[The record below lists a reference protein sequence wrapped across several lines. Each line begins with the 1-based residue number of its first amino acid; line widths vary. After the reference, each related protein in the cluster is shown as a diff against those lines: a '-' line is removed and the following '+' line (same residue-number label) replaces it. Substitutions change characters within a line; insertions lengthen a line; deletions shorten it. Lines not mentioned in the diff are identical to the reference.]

1 MVPPRITKMNCLAWN
16 SFHYYNFL
24 RILAPKKK
32 ERKCSGQKSKALSA
46 FFKVSKNSLGNLYW
60 DKIYTRATWINLI
73 WMPLSLIRIYCSH
86 CWPWIWLW
94 GYLVMGLQY
103 VSPSMVLWQYWICMS
118 KCGLNNWWE
127 LRKLAPMASKFELK
141 VWVFIWRKI
150 YATTFDFERS

>member
-16 SFHYYNFL
+16 RVHYYNFL

-32 ERKCSGQKSKALSA
+32 ERKCSGQKSKVLSA

-86 CWPWIWLW
+86 CWPWI
-94 GYLVMGLQY
+94 
-103 VSPSMVLWQYWICMS
+103 
-118 KCGLNNWWE
+118 
-127 LRKLAPMASKFELK
+127 
-141 VWVFIWRKI
+141 FIWYGVAICFPFHGLMAILDLHVKMRAQQLMRI
-150 YATTFDFERS
+150 TEISSDGR

>member
-16 SFHYYNFL
+16 SFLYYNFL

-86 CWPWIWLW
+86 CWPWIFIWLW
-94 GYLVMGLQY
+94 GCNMFPLPWSYGNTGFACQNAG
-103 VSPSMVLWQYWICMS
+103 S
-118 KCGLNNWWE
+118 
-127 LRKLAPMASKFELK
+127 
-141 VWVFIWRKI
+141 
-150 YATTFDFERS
+150 TTDENYGN